1 MGDAFPWQSGFQ
13 YQHVWPELEFGW
25 QVVVGTAIGF
35 LGAAFGSVGG
45 VGGGGIFIPMLTLII
60 GFDPKSAIAISKCM
74 ITAAAISTVY
84 YNLKLRH
91 PTLDL
96 PIVEYDLI
104 LLIQP
109 VLLLGISIGV
119 TFNVV
124 FPDWMVTILLII
136 LLLATAGRAFVKGLE
151 LWNKEAAL
159 EPAGDGGEVG
169 EYKQLLGGPDQ
180 GATTGN
186 ISTPKIREVS
196 IVENIRW
203 KELGLVTF
211 VWVSYVALQIAKN
224 YTATCSMEYWA
235 LNLLQIPI
243 SASVF
248 LYQATALYKGTK
260 KIASK
265 GEGATTLKL
274 KQLTLFSICGLFAG
288 IVGGLLGL
296 GSGFVMGPL
305 FLELGIA
312 PQASISIIC
321 HESAKKLQ
329 LFSPFGNLVVSA
341 TATLGMAFSASMS
354 VVEYYLLHRFPVP
367 YVLYLVAVSILAA
380 YIGQHLISAVVGWTG
395 RASLI
400 IFVLSFTIFISA
412 ITLGGVGITNLVE
425 KVEKGEYMGFENLC
439 LYQP

>member
-159 EPAGDGGEVG
+159 EPAGS
-169 EYKQLLGGPDQ
+169 KQRAPVSMVYGHQ
-180 GATTGN
+180 
-186 ISTPKIREVS
+186 VS

>member
-45 VGGGGIFIPMLTLII
+45 VGGGGIFIPMLTLVI

-136 LLLATAGRAFVKGLE
+136 LLLSTAGRAFFKGLE

-274 KQLTLFSICGLFAG
+274 KQLALFSICGLFAG

-312 PQASISIIC
+312 PQ
-321 HESAKKLQ
+321 
-329 LFSPFGNLVVSA
+329 VVSA